1 MAAHSSIARR
11 CKLATKRCASVA
23 GAWDVIAGVL
33 TGRAVPSQVYGCTH
47 GRQRNLSQNGYGHR
61 GWGSAGGDGG
71 GEGGVTGEKAEGGE
85 GRHRE
90 GVGGNARATSNIT
103 HFIIFFGFFF
113 GFLQKGFFRNAKIP
127 DKRILIHFLFYCF
140 FFLFKFCV
148 RRASPHF
155 TILPQLT

>member
-1 MAAHSSIARR
+1 M
-11 CKLATKRCASVA
+11 
-23 GAWDVIAGVL
+23 
-33 TGRAVPSQVYGCTH
+33 PSQVYGCTH

-113 GFLQKGFFRNAKIP
+113 EFLQKSFFSERENTRQK
-127 DKRILIHFLFYCF
+127 DFDTFSFLLF
-140 FFLFKFCV
+140 FFSF
-148 RRASPHF
+148 
-155 TILPQLT
+155 

>member
-71 GEGGVTGEKAEGGE
+71 GGEESQGRKRRAGRAGTGKELAGTQGQLQIL
-85 GRHRE
+85 RILLFFL
-90 GVGGNARATSNIT
+90 VFFSN
-103 HFIIFFGFFF
+103 FC
-113 GFLQKGFFRNAKIP
+113 KKVFFRNAKIP